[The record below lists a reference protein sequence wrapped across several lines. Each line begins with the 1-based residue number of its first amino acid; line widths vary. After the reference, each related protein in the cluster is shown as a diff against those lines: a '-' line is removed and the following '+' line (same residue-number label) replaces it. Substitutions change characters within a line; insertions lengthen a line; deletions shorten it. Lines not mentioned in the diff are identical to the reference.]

1 MKDSDPNSAASPTHL
16 VIRRP
21 ILASLL
27 ALVLAVLGISALVSV
42 PLEQAPE
49 VTIGIFVVN
58 VVYPGAGPEDIEREV
73 SRPLEEQLRG
83 VRNVEWIT
91 TTAGTG
97 VNVTVLRLVEGAD
110 LALARRDVQRAMD
123 LVRSKLPAD
132 AEEPV
137 MQEVA
142 FGDVPIIYLA
152 LSGPTDPVH
161 LRDLAEDLRDKI
173 ETVPGVSEVEIFG
186 GAERQ
191 VRVRL
196 DSERMRAL
204 QVDMTSVA
212 QALGSQG
219 TNAPAGVVD
228 VGAKLSFLVRTK
240 GAFETLDDIGEV
252 VVPSGSGAPVKL
264 SDIAVVRLEP
274 ERRQTAARV
283 NSQSSVTLLVRKEDG
298 VSTIPAAEAA
308 KVMAYEFG
316 VENGL
321 QVHSF
326 LEQRR
331 YIERMLGILS
341 TNALG
346 GMLLVIAVLAIF
358 LGLRLGLLIALA
370 IPISL
375 GTAIVG
381 LWVMQ
386 EPLSG
391 VAVFGLVLVLG
402 MVVDGAIVMGEVTDR
417 LWRQGATPPMA
428 ADGALHEV
436 GRPIMASALTTM
448 AAFVPMVF
456 MPGVSGQF
464 MGVLPV
470 VVTVALVGAVLADHV
485 LLPAAFSFVAARK
498 PPPAKAANSSSISVR
513 MIAAY
518 RRFLQF
524 CLRRRIVLAVISGG
538 GITAAVLVVVTG
550 AIGFEFFPRIDNGIF
565 WVDLKAP
572 AGTVLGVTDAAMAPL
587 EAQVAALAG
596 RETMVTT
603 VGDSGRL
610 NVDIRDVGGGIG
622 SEWGRITVELAEPGE
637 RPRKQFELMD
647 DLRER
652 FPEMV
657 GLELSMGER
666 QEGPPQGAP
675 VAIRIQGPSFD
686 DLRTV
691 ERLVVAALQ
700 SHPAGKDV
708 RSDLL
713 EGRPELQVEML
724 RGQAAMVHG
733 LTSAQVARTLQLAV
747 FGVEVAT
754 FVDGDDA
761 LEVRLTVGDGR
772 DLSLDSLGRIPLR
785 TASGAVVPLDE
796 VAEVKVVGGF
806 QRIKR
811 RNFKR
816 TVTVRSDLADGFTSD
831 VLRDDVRAQLS
842 SMTLPESVTLEYEG
856 DNLERDR
863 SFIALVTIYPIAL
876 ILIFA
881 ILVAQFGSF
890 TQPICVVLMIP
901 LSWIGSILGL
911 AATGLSFGFM
921 AGVGLVALSGIVVN
935 DAIVLVDAINSFRA
949 QGLGVRE
956 AATEAG
962 VLRFRAVWLTTLT
975 TFGGMSPFALALTTG
990 AEFWQPLAI
999 TICFGLLFTTVLILI
1014 VLPGVYTLL
1023 VPAAEWLWA
1032 TVKRQFGLGQGYD
1045 LPGAP

>member
-1 MKDSDPNSAASPTHL
+1 MSGSDASENSPAHL

-27 ALVLAVLGISALVSV
+27 ALILAVLGVSALVSV
-42 PLEQAPE
+42 PLEQSPE

-58 VVYPGAGPEDIEREV
+58 VIYPGAGPEDIEREV
-73 SRPLEEQLRG
+73 SRPLEQALRA

-97 VNVTVLRLVEGAD
+97 INVTVLRLVEGAD
-110 LALARRDVQRAMD
+110 LALARRDVQRALD
-123 LVRSKLPAD
+123 LVRSKLPED
-132 AEEPV
+132 AEQPV

-142 FGDVPIIYLA
+142 FGDIPIIYLA

-212 QALGSQG
+212 RALGSQG

-228 VGAKLSFLVRTK
+228 VGAQLSFLVRTK
-240 GAFETLDDIGEV
+240 GAFDTLDDIGEV

-283 NSQSSVTLLVRKEDG
+283 NTKPAVTLLVRKEDG

-308 KVMAYEFG
+308 KLMAHEFG
-316 VENGL
+316 AEHGL

-331 YIERMLGILS
+331 YIERMLGVLS
-341 TNALG
+341 TNAFG

-381 LWVMQ
+381 LWFMQ

-436 GRPIMASALTTM
+436 GRPIIASALTTM

-485 LLPAAFSFVAARK
+485 LLPAAFSFIAART
-498 PPPAKAANSSSISVR
+498 PPAAKEVDTSGLSYRVIV
-513 MIAAY
+513 AY
-518 RRFLQF
+518 RGFLQF
-524 CLRRRIVLAVISGG
+524 CLRRRIVLALISGG
-538 GITAAVLVVVTG
+538 GITAAVLVVMTG

-572 AGTVLGVTDAAMAPL
+572 AGTVLDVTDAAMAPL
-587 EAQVAALAG
+587 ESQVAALPG

-610 NVDIRDVGGGIG
+610 NVDVSDTGGGIG
-622 SEWGRITVELAEPGE
+622 SEWGRITVELAEPGDRE
-637 RPRKQFELMD
+637 RKQFELME

-691 ERLVVAALQ
+691 ERLVVSALEK
-700 SHPAGKDV
+700 HPAGKDV

-754 FVDGDDA
+754 YVDGDDA

-831 VLRDDVRAQLS
+831 VLRDAVRKELGA
-842 SMTLPESVTLEYEG
+842 MELPESVTLEYEG

-881 ILVAQFGSF
+881 ILVAQFSSF

-949 QGLGVRE
+949 QGLPINE

-975 TFGGMSPFALALTTG
+975 TFGGMSPFALAMTSG
-990 AEFWQPLAI
+990 SEFWQPLAI

-1014 VLPGVYTLL
+1014 VLPGIYTLI
-1023 VPAAEWLWA
+1023 VPASEWGWDGF
-1032 TVKRQFGLGQGYD
+1032 KRLFKLGRGYD
-1045 LPGAP
+1045 APGAS